1 MGSQLSVKLFSSAAN
16 SLEIISVLVERSCPN
31 LMNTGPRLSNV
42 FLKFCSILFFEL
54 KVFKNG
60 LKPFMKVLKIPV
72 FLKTAKIFNKRIMV
86 IFFLYEGTQYH

>member
-54 KVFKNG
+54 VSTF
-60 LKPFMKVLKIPV
+60 
-72 FLKTAKIFNKRIMV
+72 RILSNAPALDTKLLSSDKDEDLT
-86 IFFLYEGTQYH
+86 IISSLNFDFYLILF